1 MKYGLGT
8 AKATITGYTSGTQ
21 VTATIT
27 SAFSSTS
34 AIASGSWS
42 VATMN
47 VTGLTW
53 LEGETVSI
61 LADGYYAGQDTV
73 SSGEVAIT
81 AFCVENPRR
90 DFRMTL
96 YCAPFQ

>member
-1 MKYGLGT
+1 
-8 AKATITGYTSGTQ
+8 
-21 VTATIT
+21 
-27 SAFSSTS
+27 
-34 AIASGSWS
+34 
-42 VATMN
+42 MN

-81 AFCVENPRR
+81 ALASKIHVG
-90 DFRMTL
+90 L
-96 YCAPFQ
+96 S